1 MLQNQGRRPVRN
13 NRSLLSLCLA
23 HKGVHSVFSC
33 PDADFSP
40 DGAAV
45 RSVLREPAVKG
56 INMRPR
62 ALLVAASLVLFLL
75 ALISGEAMA
84 LDVQQSCER
93 DFKRYCGS
101 YEAYSKSGN
110 ACMRSMGRSHRL
122 DRDCLRALDE
132 GGYVT
137 QADREAY
144 RRRHH

>member
-1 MLQNQGRRPVRN
+1 MRLRILFIV
-13 NRSLLSLCLA
+13 A
-23 HKGVHSVFSC
+23 C
-33 PDADFSP
+33 P
-40 DGAAV
+40 
-45 RSVLREPAVKG
+45 
-56 INMRPR
+56 
-62 ALLVAASLVLFLL
+62 VLFPL

-84 LDVQQSCER
+84 LDVQQSCES
-93 DFKRYCGS
+93 DFKRYRGS
-101 YEAYSKSGN
+101 YEAYSTSGN

>member
-1 MLQNQGRRPVRN
+1 
-13 NRSLLSLCLA
+13 
-23 HKGVHSVFSC
+23 
-33 PDADFSP
+33 
-40 DGAAV
+40 
-45 RSVLREPAVKG
+45 
-56 INMRPR
+56 MRPR
-62 ALLVAASLVLFLL
+62 ILLIAASLVLFLL
-75 ALISGEAMA
+75 ALISSEAMA
-84 LDVQQSCER
+84 LDVQQNCES

-101 YEAYSKSGN
+101 YEAYSTSGN

>member
-1 MLQNQGRRPVRN
+1 
-13 NRSLLSLCLA
+13 
-23 HKGVHSVFSC
+23 
-33 PDADFSP
+33 
-40 DGAAV
+40 
-45 RSVLREPAVKG
+45 
-56 INMRPR
+56 MRPR
-62 ALLVAASLVLFLL
+62 AVLVAASLVLFPL

-144 RRRHH
+144 RRRYH

>member
-1 MLQNQGRRPVRN
+1 MRLRILFIV
-13 NRSLLSLCLA
+13 A
-23 HKGVHSVFSC
+23 C
-33 PDADFSP
+33 P
-40 DGAAV
+40 
-45 RSVLREPAVKG
+45 
-56 INMRPR
+56 
-62 ALLVAASLVLFLL
+62 VLFPL

-84 LDVQQSCER
+84 LDVQQSCES

-101 YEAYSKSGN
+101 YEAYSTSGN

>member
-1 MLQNQGRRPVRN
+1 VRL
-13 NRSLLSLCLA
+13 RILFIVA
-23 HKGVHSVFSC
+23 C
-33 PDADFSP
+33 P
-40 DGAAV
+40 
-45 RSVLREPAVKG
+45 
-56 INMRPR
+56 
-62 ALLVAASLVLFLL
+62 VLFPL

-84 LDVQQSCER
+84 LDVQQSCES

-101 YEAYSKSGN
+101 YEAYSTSGN

>member
-1 MLQNQGRRPVRN
+1 
-13 NRSLLSLCLA
+13 
-23 HKGVHSVFSC
+23 
-33 PDADFSP
+33 
-40 DGAAV
+40 
-45 RSVLREPAVKG
+45 
-56 INMRPR
+56 MRPR
-62 ALLVAASLVLFLL
+62 ILLITASLVLFPL
-75 ALISGEAMA
+75 ALISGRAMA
-84 LDVQQSCER
+84 LDVQQNCES

-101 YEAYSKSGN
+101 YEAYSTSGN